1 MSGRCRPLAH
11 MAEEEPEPVEVDLNQ
26 QELDGISAATALIEG
41 ERAAVVAEY
50 EAVGTAFTADL
61 AKLKAE
67 EAAGGS
73 SEKDIS
79 LGEKFGL
86 LQARSRHRSSVN
98 WTACALSELAAVQLE
113 RLGRI
118 RLARVHVIEVPCTA
132 TANLVGYA
140 RADPTFPR
148 VPCR

>member
-1 MSGRCRPLAH
+1 M
-11 MAEEEPEPVEVDLNQ
+11 EVDLNQ

-98 WTACALSELAAVQLE
+98 WTACALSELPAVQLE
-113 RLGRI
+113 RLGLPRF
-118 RLARVHVIEVPCTA
+118 RLARVHVAC
-132 TANLVGYA
+132 
-140 RADPTFPR
+140 
-148 VPCR
+148 